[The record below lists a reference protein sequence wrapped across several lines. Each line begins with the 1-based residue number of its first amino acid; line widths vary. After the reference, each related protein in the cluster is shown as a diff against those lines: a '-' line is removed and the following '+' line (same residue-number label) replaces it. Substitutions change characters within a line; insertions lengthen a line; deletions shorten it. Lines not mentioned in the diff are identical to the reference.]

1 MDELI
6 ARITSNVGLD
16 DATARNAVRT
26 ILSFLY
32 QEGDREKMVTLAERI
47 PGAEAY
53 IDASEEDSSAT
64 LGGLGGMMGGGAMAV
79 LGKLQGLGLG
89 WGRSRASPRRRLVLR
104 VKRRDAMSS
113 MTSLRRFLASASSSE
128 SNASGLVHIRHSSV
142 LAARPHLSY
151 QREYEAEA
159 VMASYSIAEMRA
171 IGPFYAGKLKA
182 VGIRSSRKLL
192 GARQHT

>member
-47 PGAEAY
+47 PGSEAY
-53 IDASEEDSSAT
+53 IDASQEDSSAT

-89 WGRSRASPRRRLVLR
+89 MGQIQGVTQETVSFARERAGRDVVDDVIASIP
-104 VKRRDAMSS
+104 
-113 MTSLRRFLASASSSE
+113 
-128 SNASGLVHIRHSSV
+128 GLSQFV
-142 LAARPHLSY
+142 
-151 QREYEAEA
+151 
-159 VMASYSIAEMRA
+159 
-171 IGPFYAGKLKA
+171 
-182 VGIRSSRKLL
+182 
-192 GARQHT
+192 

>member
-32 QEGDREKMVTLAERI
+32 QEGDREKMVALAERI

-89 WGRSRASPRRRLVLR
+89 MGQIQGVTQETVSFAREKAGRDVVDDVVASIP
-104 VKRRDAMSS
+104 
-113 MTSLRRFLASASSSE
+113 
-128 SNASGLVHIRHSSV
+128 GLSQFV
-142 LAARPHLSY
+142 
-151 QREYEAEA
+151 
-159 VMASYSIAEMRA
+159 
-171 IGPFYAGKLKA
+171 
-182 VGIRSSRKLL
+182 
-192 GARQHT
+192 